1 MTNPVSNSRF
11 LVLARDLVIP
21 MAVFYVLR
29 AFDVDALWALL
40 LGGLPPA
47 LRVGW
52 VALRERRID
61 PLGSFVLAMLVVNVA
76 VSLISGDPR
85 LLLIRNAWFGL
96 LVGGWM
102 LVSLAVGSRPFIYH
116 AARTMVPGRTEPMER
131 RWADDAAVRQ
141 LWRVAT
147 LWWGVGNLALGGVVV
162 AMAYTLPVDSVP
174 FLDALVTIAA
184 IVGGLRLTRRQL
196 ASADLG
202 LRQPV
207 AA

>member
-1 MTNPVSNSRF
+1 MTNTSRF
-11 LVLARDLVIP
+11 LPLVRDLIVP
-21 MAVFYVLR
+21 MAVFYGLR
-29 AFDVDALWALL
+29 AFGVDALWALL

-61 PLGSFVLAMLVVNVA
+61 PLGTFVLAMLVVNVA

-85 LLLIRNAWFGL
+85 LLLIRSAWFGL

-102 LVSLAVGSRPFIYH
+102 LVSLAVGQRPFIYH
-116 AARTMVPGRTEPMER
+116 AARTMAPGRTEPMER
-131 RWADDAAVRQ
+131 RWAEDAEVRR
-141 LWRVAT
+141 LWRVVT
-147 LWWGVGNLALGGVVV
+147 LWWGVGNLALGCVVV

-174 FLDALVTIAA
+174 VLDTLVTVAA
-184 IVGGLRLTRRQL
+184 IVGGLRYTRSRL
-196 ASADLG
+196 ASAELG
-202 LRQPV
+202 LKQPV